1 MATSDNPWKNIT
13 FHISRT
19 SQDKYQIILV
29 DSDGDIEISQKAAE
43 KMRKSWEKRYSSY
56 GFYFWVERS
65 GTGPPSAMKKAGNI
79 FGFLFIMGLMGALVY
94 LAVMKYKKNK
104 PDMPLSFNHLGTRIV
119 SVWTSSIGVSI

>member
-1 MATSDNPWKNIT
+1 
-13 FHISRT
+13 
-19 SQDKYQIILV
+19 
-29 DSDGDIEISQKAAE
+29 
-43 KMRKSWEKRYSSY
+43 MRKIWEKRYSSY

-119 SVWTSSIGVSI
+119 SVWTSSIGVSTYLILHRSEHTHI